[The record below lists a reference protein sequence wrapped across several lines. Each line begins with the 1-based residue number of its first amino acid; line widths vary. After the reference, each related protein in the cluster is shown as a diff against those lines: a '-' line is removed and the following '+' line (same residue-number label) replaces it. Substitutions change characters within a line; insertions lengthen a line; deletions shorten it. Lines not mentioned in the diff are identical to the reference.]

1 MRQDKV
7 TPSDAASKDPLE
19 QHCAVDSSAVT
30 YMLLNMFSI
39 IIS

>member
-7 TPSDAASKDPLE
+7 TPSGAASKDPLE
-19 QHCAVDSSAVT
+19 QHRAVDPSAVA